1 MNGSGSNISELFQN
15 SGVKEI
21 YDKVAGEQDLNN
33 NDFYLYSGG
42 KYQHTTLT
50 IHVQWWEGA
59 FGDGPLASH
68 TLILYEIST

>member
-1 MNGSGSNISELFQN
+1 
-15 SGVKEI
+15 VKEI